1 MKDKNAIF
9 KYIFISILL
18 FILLGIILYY
28 IIKKFNFEHFISKSN
43 FEHFISKSNFEH
55 FISKSNFEHFISKSN
70 FEHFI
75 SKEDIGDYNENE
87 FPKEE
92 EKSPKEKEKLLNCQ
106 NIVGS
111 SSEFNN
117 IGLNFKFGISSITK
131 TGSIRFKTPFKNTP
145 LIQTQIIVDSSSSD
159 NVYSVNIMNI
169 NKNGFDYVKQKAVAT
184 KKNNGEFTIIQIEP
198 SCNEKFSWT
207 AIGN

>member
-9 KYIFISILL
+9 KHIFISIFL

-28 IIKKFNFEHFISKSN
+28 IIKKFNFEYFISKSN
-43 FEHFISKSNFEH
+43 FEHFVSLE
-55 FISKSNFEHFISKSN
+55 
-70 FEHFI
+70 
-75 SKEDIGDYNENE
+75 EDIGDYNLNE

-92 EKSPKEKEKLLNCQ
+92 EKSLKDKQKVLNCE
-106 NIVGS
+106 NNKGS
-111 SSEFNN
+111 SSELNN
-117 IGLNFKFGISSITK
+117 IGLNFKFGISPISQ
-131 TGSIRFKTPFKNTP
+131 TGSIKFTTPFKNTP
-145 LIQTQIIVDSSSSD
+145 LIQTQIMVEPSSSN

-169 NKNGFDYVKQKAVAT
+169 SKNGFDYVKQKVIST

-198 SCNEKFSWT
+198 SCTEKFSWT